1 MSEILLESYNLDH
14 LKTSGQVTATDPEER
29 KKQEWAIHMRK
40 KFSPKDM
47 INNDGGLNL
56 EYEFT
61 RIIDK

>member
-1 MSEILLESYNLDH
+1 MSEIILESYNLEH

-47 INNDGGLNL
+47 LSSDGGLNI
-56 EYEFT
+56 E
-61 RIIDK
+61 